1 MKRKSLFL
9 TIGFSFCR
17 VLALI
22 MSGSHYFIVRTGIIK
37 APVWINGFVEG
48 QYKKFLR
55 TWYARIVRR
64 FISVSV
70 RSLFRARVL
79 KLVNLDI
86 EFPKDSGC
94 VVAVCHTPWKRLLVE
109 YCLDKKNMLIVANA
123 NLAKKKKGI
132 EIRPFGY
139 KELRRM
145 LNHLHQNGQVVIA
158 IDCFN
163 KLENCQVDFLGSK
176 ANASTLP
183 VRLSRIAN
191 VPLIMAIPV
200 FDNDA
205 IRFITGPKVKASF
218 NSLNSGY
225 TIQQLIIYLD
235 NEIKKDPSIWPEFVK

>member
-1 MKRKSLFL
+1 MKRNSLFL

-17 VLALI
+17 VLALV
-22 MSGSHYFIVRTGIIK
+22 MSGAHYYIIRTRIIK
-37 APVWINGFVEG
+37 APVWIIGPIEG

-55 TWYARIVRR
+55 IWYARTVRR

-70 RSLFRARVL
+70 RSLLRGSVL

-123 NLAKKKKGI
+123 NLANKKKGI
-132 EIRPFGY
+132 EVRPFGY

-145 LNHLHQNGQVVIA
+145 LNHLRQNGQVVIA

-163 KLENCQVDFLGSK
+163 KLKNCPVDFLGSK
-176 ANASTLP
+176 ANVSTLP
-183 VRLSRIAN
+183 VRLSEIGN
-191 VPLIMAIPV
+191 VPLIMAIPI
-200 FDNDA
+200 FNNDA
-205 IRFITGPKVKASF
+205 IKFITGPQIKAGL
-218 NSLNSGY
+218 NSLHSGY
-225 TIQQLIIYLD
+225 AIQQLIVYLD